1 MYERFTDRARKVMQ
15 LANQEAQR
23 FNHEY
28 IGTEHVLL
36 GLVKE
41 GSGVA
46 ANVLKNLDVDLR
58 KIRLEVEK
66 LVQSGPEMVT
76 MGKLPQTPRAKK
88 VLEYSMEE
96 ARSLNHNYVG
106 TEHILLG
113 LLREQEGVA
122 AQVLMNLGMKLEDVR
137 EEVLNLLGHG
147 LENGEQD
154 ERSRH
159 DSGSSESSG
168 KSSKSKTPALD
179 SFGRDLTELAK
190 QGKLDPV
197 IGRDQEIERSI
208 QVLCRRTKNNPVL
221 LGEAGVGKTAII
233 EGFAQRVI
241 DGEVPDLL
249 ADKRIVVLDLAMMVA
264 GTKYRG
270 QFEERIKAVM
280 NEVRRAKNTILFIDE
295 LHTLVGAGGAEGA
308 IDAANVLKPALAR
321 GEIQC
326 IGATTLDEYRKYIEK
341 DNALARRFQ
350 EIIVNPTNKEETV
363 EILKGLRQRYEEH
376 HRVEFTDEAL
386 ETAVEFSE
394 RYIPARCL
402 PDKAIDVIDE
412 AGARIRLKTMTRPPN
427 LKELDTEIEALNGE
441 KEEAVANQD
450 FEKAAALRD
459 SADKLRKKK
468 ENITQEWREKSA
480 EAGGVVDEDVIAEVV
495 SKMTGVPLT
504 RLSTEEGKRLMAMES
519 ELHKTV
525 ISQASAVTAI
535 SKAVRRSRSGLKDPK
550 RPTGCFLFAGPTGV
564 GKTLLAKALAEYMF
578 GDAEALIHIDMSEY
592 MEKHNIS
599 RLIGA
604 PPGYVGFEE
613 GGQLTEKIRRRPYA
627 VVLLDEIEKAHPDVF
642 NMLLQVMEE
651 GRLTDSFG
659 RNVDFR
665 NTILIMTTNAG
676 ADAIKNEAS
685 FGFQAPDN
693 DASYESMKVR
703 VLEQIERVF
712 RPEFLNRLDDTIIF
726 RHLDIN
732 DLKQVID
739 LELAKVRE
747 RLADMN
753 IALELTDDAKEYLV
767 NAGSN
772 TDYGARPL
780 RRAIESRVE
789 DPLSEELL
797 KGEFEDKNKIVV
809 DAIWDDD
816 HERITRLDFQG
827 EFCEKVVVSDDEDG
841 DGAEAVATKT
851 KRKTKAKPK
860 AKAKSKA
867 KPKAKPKSTPE

>member
-28 IGTEHVLL
+28 IGTEHILL

-76 MGKLPQTPRAKK
+76 IGKLPQTPRAKK
-88 VLEYSMEE
+88 VIEYSMEE
-96 ARSLNHNYVG
+96 ARNLNHNYVG

-147 LENGEQD
+147 MESAEVGERGGREGTGGGNEPGQ
-154 ERSRH
+154 SPK
-159 DSGSSESSG
+159 GG
-168 KSSKSKTPALD
+168 KSKTPALD
-179 SFGRDLTELAK
+179 SFGRDLTELAR

-197 IGRDQEIERSI
+197 IGREREIERAT

-221 LGEAGVGKTAII
+221 LGEAGVGKTAIV

-241 DGEVPDLL
+241 NGEVPEIL

-350 EIIVNPTNKEETV
+350 EIMVEPTGTQETIQ
-363 EILKGLRQRYEEH
+363 ILKGLKSRYEEH
-376 HRVEFTDEAL
+376 HRVQITDDAIAA
-386 ETAVEFSE
+386 AVEMSE
-394 RYIPARCL
+394 RYITARCL

-412 AGARIRLKTMTRPPN
+412 AGARVRLRTMSKPPD
-427 LKELDTEIEALNGE
+427 LKDIDDDVERLNKE
-441 KEEAVANQD
+441 KEDAVANQD
-450 FEKAAALRD
+450 FEKAASLRD
-459 SADKLRKKK
+459 QADKLRRKK
-468 ENITQEWREKSA
+468 EQITRDWREKSR
-480 EAGGVVDEDVIAEVV
+480 ETDGVVDEEVVAEVV
-495 SKMTGVPLT
+495 SKMTGIPLT
-504 RLSTEEGKRLMAMES
+504 RLSTEDSMRLMNMEAD
-519 ELHKTV
+519 LHKRV
-525 ISQASAVTAI
+525 VSQEQAVTAVA
-535 SKAVRRSRSGLKDPK
+535 KAVRRSRSGLKDPK
-550 RPTGCFLFAGPTGV
+550 RPTGCFVFAGPTGV
-564 GKTLLAKALAEYMF
+564 GKTLLAKALAECLF
-578 GDAEALIHIDMSEY
+578 GDPEALVHIDMSEY
-592 MEKHNIS
+592 MEKHNVS

-604 PPGYVGFEE
+604 PPGYVGYEE

-627 VVLLDEIEKAHPDVF
+627 VVLLDEIEKAHPDIF

-665 NTILIMTTNAG
+665 NTILILTTNAG
-676 ADAIKNEAS
+676 ADAIKNESA
-685 FGFQAPDN
+685 FGFQKPDG
-693 DASYESMKVR
+693 DASYESMKAR
-703 VLEQIERVF
+703 VMDQIERVF

-726 RHLDIN
+726 RHLN
-732 DLKQVID
+732 KEDLKKVID
-739 LELAKVRE
+739 FEMSKVRE
-747 RLADMN
+747 RLKERGFEL
-753 IALELTDDAKEYLV
+753 ILTDEAKEFIIKQ
-767 NAGSN
+767 GSN
-772 TDYGARPL
+772 LDYGARPL
-780 RRAIESRVE
+780 RRAIEQRVE
-789 DPLSEELL
+789 DPLAEELL
-797 KGEFEDKNKIVV
+797 RGTFEGKNTLLV
-809 DAIWDDD
+809 DVFKDADGKVS
-816 HERITRLDFQG
+816 RLDFKG
-827 EFCEKVVVSDDEDG
+827 EARDPVVTAEPAAA
-841 DGAEAVATKT
+841 GA
-851 KRKTKAKPK
+851 
-860 AKAKSKA
+860 
-867 KPKAKPKSTPE
+867 

>member
-36 GLVKE
+36 GLIKE

-66 LVQSGPEMVT
+66 LVQSGPDMVT

-88 VLEYSMEE
+88 VIEYSMEE
-96 ARSLNHNYVG
+96 ARNLNHNYVG

-122 AQVLMNLGMKLEDVR
+122 AQVLMNLGLKLEEVR

-147 LENGEQD
+147 IEGGEGG
-154 ERSRH
+154 ERSGGERAGAGAAGG
-159 DSGSSESSG
+159 SGESPKG
-168 KSSKSKTPALD
+168 AKSKTPALD
-179 SFGRDLTELAK
+179 SFGRDLTELAR
-190 QGKLDPV
+190 QNKLDPV
-197 IGRDQEIERSI
+197 IGREKEIERAI

-221 LGEAGVGKTAII
+221 LGEAGVGKTAIV
-233 EGFAQRVI
+233 EGFAQRVVE
-241 DGEVPDLL
+241 GNVPELL
-249 ADKRIVVLDLAMMVA
+249 ADRRIVVLDLAMMVA

-308 IDAANVLKPALAR
+308 IDASNVLKPALAR

-341 DNALARRFQ
+341 DAALARRFQ
-350 EIIVNPTNKEETV
+350 EVMVEPTSKSETI
-363 EILKGLRQRYEEH
+363 EILKGLRDRYEQH
-376 HRVEFTDEAL
+376 HRVQITDNAL
-386 ETAVEFSE
+386 AASVELSS
-394 RYIPARCL
+394 RYVTGRCL

-412 AGARIRLKTMTRPPN
+412 AGARVRLKAMTRPPD
-427 LKELDTEIEALNGE
+427 LKEIDEEVEKLNKE

-459 SADKLRKKK
+459 QADKLKKK
-468 ENITQEWREKSA
+468 KQSITRDWREKSR
-480 EAGGVVDEDVIAEVV
+480 ETDGVVDEEVIAEVV
-495 SKMTGVPLT
+495 SKMTGIPLT
-504 RLSTEEGKRLMAMES
+504 RMTTEDSIRLMQMEG
-519 ELHKTV
+519 ELHKRV
-525 ISQASAVTAI
+525 ISQDEAI
-535 SKAVRRSRSGLKDPK
+535 KSVSKAVRRSRSGLKDPK
-550 RPTGCFLFAGPTGV
+550 RPTGCFIFAGPTGV
-564 GKTLLAKALAEYMF
+564 GKTLLAKALAEFMF
-578 GDAEALIHIDMSEY
+578 GDDDALIQIDMSEY
-592 MEKHNIS
+592 MEKHNVS

-676 ADAIKNEAS
+676 AEAIKNEGA
-685 FGFQAPDN
+685 FGFQKPDD
-693 DASYESMKVR
+693 DASYESIRSR
-703 VLEQIERVF
+703 VNERIEKFF
-712 RPEFLNRLDDTIIF
+712 RPEFLNRVDKTIVF
-726 RHLDIN
+726 RHLTLE
-732 DLKQVID
+732 DLKLVVD
-739 LELAKVRE
+739 LELSKVRGRLEE
-747 RLADMN
+747 RGLKLKLSDAAKTWLIQKDKS
-753 IALELTDDAKEYLV
+753 TDF
-767 NAGSN
+767 
-772 TDYGARPL
+772 GARPL
-780 RRAIESRVE
+780 RRVLENYVE

-797 KGEFEDKNKIVV
+797 KGEFQGMNTILV
-809 DAIWDDD
+809 DVKDVAGKKQLVFKGAVGDA
-816 HERITRLDFQG
+816 EG
-827 EFCEKVVVSDDEDG
+827 EPHLVAASASE
-841 DGAEAVATKT
+841 EAPPTN
-851 KRKTKAKPK
+851 PGG
-860 AKAKSKA
+860 
-867 KPKAKPKSTPE
+867 